1 MIDNDSLIKLER
13 VLLKGA
19 PILFTG
25 AGYSKFAKNEN
36 SEELPDGKRLKEL
49 LIKKLLL
56 IDEKE
61 EDFAELMNSSLSD
74 LCSYCETEVGK
85 NNLRDYLT
93 SLFSG
98 CVPKP
103 FHKTIANFSW
113 KKVYTT
119 NIDDLFENARDTPVA
134 VQNLDREVSFTRAK
148 SLEYIKLHGCVKNRS
163 GEIVFSRQDYID
175 SMMNSKDYRFNSFA
189 QDMQRED
196 FIFLGFEM
204 DEINLDYYLE
214 LYKAVQGHSSNGKMF
229 FIKPNPGLV
238 FKNKIRRINGYIIE
252 WTTEEFANYLSS
264 IKKNMPAS
272 CANYRIDGFKFLE
285 NVYSSEIPFKGYNS
299 DLYFGKNPLWKDVF
313 FDWDFVNPQIE
324 QVTKQ
329 ILELSKDNNR
339 NLITSIVGKAIS
351 GKSVYLKRIGLS
363 LLKEGFVVYDFVDR
377 KFDYWDFLQHCKNNS
392 SLIIQ

>member
-25 AGYSKFAKNEN
+25 AGYSKFAKKEN

-74 LCSYCETEVGK
+74 LCSYCETEVGQ

-229 FIKPNPGLV
+229 FIKPNTGLV
-238 FKNKIRRINGYIIE
+238 FKN
-252 WTTEEFANYLSS
+252 
-264 IKKNMPAS
+264 
-272 CANYRIDGFKFLE
+272 
-285 NVYSSEIPFKGYNS
+285 YS
-299 DLYFGKNPLWKDVF
+299 LYTL
-313 FDWDFVNPQIE
+313 
-324 QVTKQ
+324 
-329 ILELSKDNNR
+329 
-339 NLITSIVGKAIS
+339 
-351 GKSVYLKRIGLS
+351 
-363 LLKEGFVVYDFVDR
+363 
-377 KFDYWDFLQHCKNNS
+377 
-392 SLIIQ
+392 